1 MSNTH
6 YPEFNDHLIDLA
18 IGEALG
24 QSTAQSRNE
33 LDLLDPTKAAQDAYE
48 AAAAATDAAC
58 ADPDPSDLPEGL
70 MDRMLSSVDQFASIP
85 QDEPS
90 ESAQPAPIGSL
101 RGPIPFEEASVTQ
114 QSPSTAPRT
123 QWVPWAV
130 AAASLLIT
138 ATVLFAPKPAPTIT
152 DPANDRL
159 ALIENTAP
167 EDLIQWDWI
176 STDDSAVVGDVIGDV
191 VWSDSLNKGYMRI
204 SGLAVN
210 DPSLEQYQLWIF
222 DATRKTGDLPQ
233 FGEGLL
239 TQRPIDGGVF
249 NASSTGEIIIPID
262 AKITVR
268 QAAAFAVTV
277 EPPGGVVV
285 SDRSRVPLLA
295 LAP

>member
-1 MSNTH
+1 MSNRH

-18 IGEALG
+18 IDHALG
-24 QSTAQSRNE
+24 QDTPQSRNE
-33 LDLLDPTKAAQDAYE
+33 LDLLDPTNDARNAYE
-48 AAAAATDAAC
+48 STIAATDAAY

-70 MDRMLSSVDQFASIP
+70 MDRMLSSVDGFASIS
-85 QDEPS
+85 QDQPTEPS
-90 ESAQPAPIGSL
+90 KSERSTSID
-101 RGPIPFEEASVTQ
+101 PIPFPTSVAQ
-114 QSPSTAPRT
+114 QSDSTTQRT
-123 QWVPWAV
+123 QWIPWAV

-138 ATVLFAPKPAPTIT
+138 ATVLLAPKPAPSIV

-239 TQRPIDGGVF
+239 TQRPIDGGVY
-249 NASSTGEIIIPID
+249 NATSTGEIIIPID
-262 AKITVR
+262 AKLTVE

-277 EPPGGVVV
+277 GPPGGVVV
-285 SDRSRVPLLA
+285 SHRSRVPLLA